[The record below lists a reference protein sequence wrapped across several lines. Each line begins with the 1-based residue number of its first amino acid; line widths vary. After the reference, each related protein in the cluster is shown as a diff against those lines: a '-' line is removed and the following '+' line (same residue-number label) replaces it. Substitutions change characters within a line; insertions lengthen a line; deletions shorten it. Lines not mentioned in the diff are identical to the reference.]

1 MDSCPWHPRVRGHL
15 AACRHWHEGVR
26 VRLCTSLG
34 QGPRSSAQR
43 NQMHIPAHC
52 ARLRACLCLLR
63 SGTHRWQRGRRVS
76 GLGLH
81 VRVCTASRRITHRVA
96 WPNAW
101 RCTRRGVSPRRVCTS
116 SGTTRRRTPRK
127 RSSTRSATR
136 TTRTVRA
143 RARARVPR
151 VCGPTSCARVLM
163 PTPARSMATAPA
175 QAVHVRACPGTSS
188 TPHGRTRATRPRFAS
203 ADGVRP
209 PCSDTLPLHRCFPTR
224 RRPREQR
231 VGLGDGP
238 QGGPEP
244 LRGGFERKSETRS
257 FGQSPFRPVAR
268 ARAARR
274 VPSQDG
280 KCFSASCTRLLCI
293 SVNVAIELNCKSIN
307 VVTTQPRTDST
318 SDHPHPAPAGFFLVP
333 AQALG
338 SAHIDLLATALAKD
352 YPRLVP
358 TLEAR
363 SAPAPPSLPRAGCCA
378 C

>member
-34 QGPRSSAQR
+34 QGPRSS
-43 NQMHIPAHC
+43 
-52 ARLRACLCLLR
+52 LRAAQPDAHPRALCPAACVPVPAALR
-63 SGTHRWQRGRRVS
+63 HPPLAAWPSSEWTGATRT
-76 GLGLH
+76 
-81 VRVCTASRRITHRVA
+81 CTASRRITHRVA

-209 PCSDTLPLHRCFPTR
+209 PCSGTLPLHRCFPTR